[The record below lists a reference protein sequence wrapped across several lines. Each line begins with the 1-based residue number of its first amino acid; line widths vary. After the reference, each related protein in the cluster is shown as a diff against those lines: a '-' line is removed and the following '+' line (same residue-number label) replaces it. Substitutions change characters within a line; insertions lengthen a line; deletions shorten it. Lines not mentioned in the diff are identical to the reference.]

1 MGDEAGARRNSRRMA
16 QLWHK
21 GNRGQG
27 SERNDMRS
35 RSKSGRDVIRVNGAS
50 IDLSSSHS
58 IAFGYVS
65 ELARAG
71 RVIGGRHRL
80 LRPLPE
86 PSSGKPSG
94 NLWLAESPRLGAQVM
109 VELLDPVIA
118 DDASLADTFE
128 WEARSA
134 AAVTN
139 PIVNRVLDYGFEAST
154 PYIVTRL
161 PYGENLAVRIAR
173 RDLPSS
179 QDLAR
184 MFRDVA
190 LAVEEVHALG
200 LLHRDLRSDRIFL
213 RRGVT
218 LEAEHDCAERPHT
231 ERQVASLSF
240 GIAKLMNDTIE
251 LVRTMA
257 RRAVTPADVP
267 RYVSPEQVLGTC
279 TLDARSDLW
288 SMAVIA
294 FECVT
299 GELPF
304 VGATMGDRLV
314 QICTGEAR
322 VPSQIRRVPPG
333 FDTWF
338 ARGVRKAPGDRWSSA
353 LQMADALSAVLGV

>member
-1 MGDEAGARRNSRRMA
+1 MG
-16 QLWHK
+16 
-21 GNRGQG
+21 
-27 SERNDMRS
+27 S
-35 RSKSGRDVIRVNGAS
+35 RSKSGGDVIRVNGAS
-50 IDLSSSHS
+50 IDLTSSHS

-71 RVIGGRHRL
+71 RLIGGRHRL
-80 LRPLPE
+80 QRPLPD

-94 NLWLAESPRLGAQVM
+94 TLWLAESPRLGSQVV
-109 VELLDPVIA
+109 VELLDPAIA
-118 DDASLADTFE
+118 EDASLADTFE

-134 AAVTN
+134 AAVTS
-139 PIVNRVLDYGFEAST
+139 PVVNRVLDYGFEAST
-154 PYIVTRL
+154 PYLVTRL

-173 RDLPSS
+173 HDLPTAAE
-179 QDLAR
+179 LGR
-184 MFRDVA
+184 MFREIA
-190 LAVEEVHALG
+190 LAVEEIHALG

-213 RRGVT
+213 RRAAGAK
-218 LEAEHDCAERPHT
+218 LDA

-279 TLDARSDLW
+279 APDARSDLW
-288 SMAVIA
+288 SLAVIA
-294 FECVT
+294 FECMT

-304 VGATMGDRLV
+304 VGTTMGERLV

-322 VPSQIRRVPPG
+322 VPSRIGRVPPG
-333 FDTWF
+333 FDAWF

-353 LQMADALSAVLGV
+353 LQMADALSAVLGA